1 MAAAP
6 VANGWAANGTRK
18 TEQAGERVG
27 REIPPRE
34 DALSKAAPI
43 TFMGPADGL
52 NCAFKWSGR
61 CLHAHLISDVGRK
74 RQNNE
79 DSCLLC
85 APEDA
90 RHFERRGVLFA
101 VADGMGGAS
110 AGERASRLALET
122 IAEQYYDETYKGLA
136 PAALSESIMAANSAV
151 YYESESSADY
161 AGMGTT
167 ASVLAVMGNWAYI
180 AQVGDSRIYLFRE
193 GLGVKQLTNDHS
205 LVAEQMRNGLI
216 NAEEARTHLLKNL
229 ITRAV
234 GIRSAV
240 DVDLF
245 ALDLRF
251 GDTLLLCSDGL
262 SNMVTDEEIMD
273 ALAMKD
279 LGEASDKLVA
289 LALEAGG
296 SDNVTAIVLRVT
308 GILPL
313 THYQQGAHKVSL
325 GPEGFLTRLKKKIFS

>member
-1 MAAAP
+1 M
-6 VANGWAANGTRK
+6 N
-18 TEQAGERVG
+18 
-27 REIPPRE
+27 
-34 DALSKAAPI
+34 KAAPI
-43 TFMGPADGL
+43 TFLGPADGL

-61 CLHAHLISDVGRK
+61 CLHAHLCSDVGRK
-74 RQNNE
+74 RHNNE

-90 RHFERRGVLFA
+90 KFLERRGVLFC

-122 IAEQYYDETYKGLA
+122 IAAHYYDPDHRGMA
-136 PAALSESIMAANSAV
+136 PAALKEAIEAANEAV
-151 YYESESSADY
+151 YFESESSLDY

-167 ASVLAVMGNWAYI
+167 ASIMAIMGNWAYI
-180 AQVGDSRIYLFRE
+180 AQVGDSRIYLARE
-193 GLGVKQLTNDHS
+193 NYGIKQLTDDHS

-234 GIRSAV
+234 GIRDTI

-245 ALDLRF
+245 ALELRF
-251 GDTLLLCSDGL
+251 GDTLLICSDGL
-262 SNMVTDEEIMD
+262 SNMVSDDDILG

-296 SDNVTAIVLRVT
+296 SDNITVVALRVT
-308 GILPL
+308 GIPPL
-313 THYQQGAHKVSL
+313 THYQQGAQKVSL
-325 GPEGFLTRLKKKIFS
+325 GPEGFLTRMKKKIFS